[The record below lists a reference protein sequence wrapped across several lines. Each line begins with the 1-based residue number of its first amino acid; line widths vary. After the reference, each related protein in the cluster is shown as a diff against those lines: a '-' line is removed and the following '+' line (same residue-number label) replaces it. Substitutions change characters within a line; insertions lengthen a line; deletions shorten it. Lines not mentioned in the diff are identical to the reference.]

1 MTLTRLLTQTTI
13 ALALLLGT
21 NTSYAAEK
29 VQCPASFTAPDDLN
43 DETFKAEKSECMGAY
58 IPMIRNTTY
67 TVGFFN
73 TYCTIKKGRITGF
86 TIQTKDSSV
95 VSQKECER
103 IGGFM
108 QCFETVKACFNKNDE
123 KCSGQK
129 KYCDGRLSGMTY
141 DPEKDPAAG
150 TNTEASQ

>member
-1 MTLTRLLTQTTI
+1 MTLTRLLTQTAI
-13 ALALLLGT
+13 ALAIILGANT
-21 NTSYAAEK
+21 NYADGKA
-29 VQCPASFTAPDDLN
+29 QCPDTFNAPGDLN
-43 DETFKAEKSECMGAY
+43 DETFKEEKSECMGAY
-58 IPMIRNTTY
+58 IPMIRNTRY
-67 TVGFFN
+67 TVEFFN
-73 TYCTIKKGRITGF
+73 TYCTISKGIAYGF

-123 KCSGQK
+123 KCSGKK
-129 KYCDGRLSGMTY
+129 KYCEGRLSGMTY

>member
-1 MTLTRLLTQTTI
+1 MTLTRLLTQTAI
-13 ALALLLGT
+13 ALAIILGA

-29 VQCPASFTAPDDLN
+29 VKCPETFSAPDDLN
-43 DETFKAEKSECMGAY
+43 DDGFKAEKSECMGAY
-58 IPMIRNTTY
+58 IPMIRNTKY

-73 TYCTIKKGRITGF
+73 TYCTIAKGTAYGF
-86 TIQTKDSSV
+86 TIRTKDSSV

-108 QCFETVKACFNKNDE
+108 QCFETVKACYNKNDE
-123 KCSGQK
+123 KCNATK
-129 KYCDGRLSGMTY
+129 TYCKDRLSGMTY